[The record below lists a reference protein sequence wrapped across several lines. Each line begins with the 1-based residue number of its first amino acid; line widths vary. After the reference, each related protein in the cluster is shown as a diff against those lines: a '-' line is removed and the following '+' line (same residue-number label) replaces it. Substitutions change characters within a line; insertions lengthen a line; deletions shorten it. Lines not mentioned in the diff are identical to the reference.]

1 MNQQIP
7 LELDIH
13 LTECAARIADVL
25 RNADGWMRM
34 TQLSAITGIREREIR
49 QLIVEVL
56 RPKGIAVI
64 SGRQGYK
71 IAATTEET
79 EQSAAW
85 MKARAITGIRNYATM
100 RGVSLGK
107 ALNEIRNHIVGEVL
121 S

>member
-1 MNQQIP
+1 MNQIA
-7 LELDIH
+7 LEYDIH

-34 TQLSAITGIREREIR
+34 TQLTAVTGIHEREIR
-49 QLIVEVL
+49 QLIVGVL

-107 ALNEIRNHIVGEVL
+107 ALNEIRGAIISGAL